1 MAEVKGA
8 LRHLPRQVDHWTS
21 AAVRLGR
28 LEDLAGPESWGRLE
42 QYLGVSLRDHLHGVV
57 ERTTRR
63 GELLRGALAAAETEQ
78 DFAGVRRQ
86 LQAFRRLYL
95 RAETTV
101 DFYADAVNTRTNPVQ
116 GALLR
121 ACDTLAY
128 RSMAGILEPIG
139 YETPIALTYLDKGLG
154 ASILKAGLRLW
165 DGGALSAAAAIKIA
179 RHNFYGRPTALVHE
193 AGHQVA
199 HIAGWNDALART
211 LEAGLAS
218 SGPLARVWAD
228 WSSEIAADAVAF
240 VHTGYGAVAALHDVL
255 AGEPSFV
262 YQVIPGDPHPM
273 CFLRVELGV
282 EMCRLAWGAGPWD
295 DLAVAWREAY
305 PLEGAPAGVQALVA
319 GSISLI
325 PTVARL
331 TLATRTPAFR
341 GRSLFDI
348 VSPDRVSPGAL
359 GDLKLKLGP
368 ALFTSSH
375 WLWTE
380 CLRLL
385 AISALESAAGPLPGP
400 RAQVASEGWMLQLGG
415 FQQAA

>member
-1 MAEVKGA
+1 
-8 LRHLPRQVDHWTS
+8 
-21 AAVRLGR
+21 
-28 LEDLAGPESWGRLE
+28 
-42 QYLGVSLRDHLHGVV
+42 
-57 ERTTRR
+57 
-63 GELLRGALAAAETEQ
+63 
-78 DFAGVRRQ
+78 
-86 LQAFRRLYL
+86 
-95 RAETTV
+95 
-101 DFYADAVNTRTNPVQ
+101 
-116 GALLR
+116 
-121 ACDTLAY
+121 
-128 RSMAGILEPIG
+128 
-139 YETPIALTYLDKGLG
+139 
-154 ASILKAGLRLW
+154 
-165 DGGALSAAAAIKIA
+165 
-179 RHNFYGRPTALVHE
+179 
-193 AGHQVA
+193 
-199 HIAGWNDALART
+199 
-211 LEAGLAS
+211 
-218 SGPLARVWAD
+218 VWAD

-240 VHTGYGAVAALHDVL
+240 VHTGYGSVAALHDVL

-305 PLEGAPAGVQALVA
+305 PLEGAPSGVQALVEGA
-319 GSISLI
+319 IPLI
-325 PTVARL
+325 PSVARL
-331 TLATRTPAFR
+331 TLTTRTPAFR

-348 VSPDRVSPGAL
+348 VSPDRVSPRAL